1 MIETQKFNLYR
12 LNVSSFNIQVDKN
25 NLIMSREHARLK
37 KLMFAQ
43 LKKKMVILYRMQ
55 LDEPLVY
62 KYLLYSELSRC
73 VLEMHLSPKGHYLH
87 ATTLTKMPSFSKMHL
102 IEFVS

>member
-55 LDEPLVY
+55 LDEPQFTNIY
-62 KYLLYSELSRC
+62 FILS
-73 VLEMHLSPKGHYLH
+73 
-87 ATTLTKMPSFSKMHL
+87 
-102 IEFVS
+102 